1 MLVAAFPIV
10 WSLMAEVQAPHP
22 KSTQAVPDLMGMTV
36 GRFAVRA
43 RMPKGG
49 MSEVYLADDTK
60 LKRPVVLKRMSALL
74 RADEHYRQRFL
85 KEAEYAS
92 CLTDQ
97 HIASIYDVLEEG
109 GETLL
114 VMEYVEGATLR
125 PRLTR
130 PFSLEEF
137 LPVAIQCAEALAAA
151 HEKGII
157 HRDIKPEN
165 IMLTPKGQVKILDFG
180 VAKRLPHH
188 ADDASTESTASQPG
202 TLSGTPGYMAPEV
215 LLEKPSDERADIFS
229 LGVVFYEMLT
239 AQHPFRAETFM
250 ATSDRIRHETPP
262 PLGRFNPRVPGALEG
277 LVARMLAKDPAE
289 RYARATELVADL
301 QALQGAGEIVG
312 PPLARVWTWARK
324 HLRVGVGLALAVML
338 LVVAAVLWRL
348 ISRPSAERIR
358 VAVLPFRNQTGD
370 ARLDAFRLTLT
381 QILVLDLTGSPNIQV
396 LPYERLVEITRGF
409 EGEGKDISSP
419 EALQAISSYSNSR
432 FLVVP
437 TMFAVGSALRVS
449 AEFRD
454 AQTLETAGAARVE
467 RVRSGPAEE
476 IVYTMLDELANQIQ
490 VHFKNVS
497 RGGVAW
503 PRPEVSRPKTV
514 MAGFH
519 YTEGKNAFAQ
529 GNFAQALNSFER
541 VTDEDPTFALAYARL
556 GQIYGMLGYDDK
568 ARALSE
574 KAAQL
579 IRPETPVIAAYFIQA
594 NLAERKYDYAA
605 AEEKYLDLIRLYPD
619 DPESYA
625 SLAAAYE
632 KQAQYQKAISYYQQ
646 ALGRDRNYN
655 VAYQELGSLYAKTGD
670 FSQAVTY
677 EQKALGL
684 YRALFNREGEANASI
699 YLGEVYRQ
707 KGEYQQARGLA
718 ESAWNLCQRL
728 KNEFGALRAL
738 KLLGDTLLSA
748 GDLEQARHTYEQILS
763 TSGEI
768 RNNRLVAQTLMN
780 IGVSYHQGGELTKA
794 VEYYER
800 SLQQARRYGEYRDW
814 PMLRERAQALSNL
827 GSILI
832 EYGPDPEKGLKNVQ
846 EALAIFQ
853 SMGDTVWVANNQMLV
868 GLYYMYAGQYDQAMN
883 QLQLSLDS
891 FRSIDAKRDTAQ
903 ALYNL
908 ARCDFLQNQYER
920 TLDSLGKALELS
932 RAIQEPFHV
941 AMVQILLG
949 WTYSRLGE
957 TVQARSLLNQGIQT
971 AQEKKYGELLP
982 DAYNALGEVYRES
995 GEPDR
1000 ARQSFQQ
1007 GAALWSEASV
1017 SESSSEALSN
1027 LGLLEA
1033 EQGNVE
1039 RGLTCSRDAVGRAR
1053 RLHHAHT
1060 LGQALTNLARVRLV
1074 RKEYATV
1081 NIILGEL
1088 SAFDDHALGPE
1099 LRAQVDFIKSRAL
1112 EGLGRPKEAK
1122 ASYHQAQQAIRTL
1135 QQSLSPNHQESFAK
1149 RRDVQLLLR

>member
-1 MLVAAFPIV
+1 
-10 WSLMAEVQAPHP
+10 MAEPQAARP
-22 KSTQAVPDLMGMTV
+22 KSTEALPDLTGTTV
-36 GRFAVRA
+36 GRFVIRA
-43 RMPKGG
+43 RLGSGG
-49 MSEVYLADDTK
+49 MGEVYRADDTK
-60 LKRPVVLKRMSALL
+60 LKRSVALKRMSPKL
-74 RADEHYRQRFL
+74 RTDEHYRQRFL
-85 KEAEYAS
+85 KEAERAS
-92 CLTDQ
+92 CLSDQ
-97 HIASIYDVLEEG
+97 RVAGIYDVLEEN
-109 GETLL
+109 GETFL
-114 VMEYVEGATLR
+114 VMEYVEGSTLR
-125 PRLTR
+125 SRLTR

-137 LPVAIQCAEALAAA
+137 LPVAIQCAEALVAA
-151 HEKGII
+151 HEKGVV

-180 VAKRLPHH
+180 VAKRLVRP
-188 ADDASTESTASQPG
+188 ADPDATASTVSQPG
-202 TLSGTPGYMAPEV
+202 TLSGTPAYMAPEV
-215 LLEKPSDERADIFS
+215 LLEKESDARADIFS
-229 LGVVFYEMLT
+229 LGIVCYEMLT
-239 AQHPFRAETFM
+239 AQHPFRADSFL
-250 ATSDRIRHETPP
+250 ATSDRILHETPTP
-262 PLGRFNPRVPGALEG
+262 PSKLNSRVPERLERIV
-277 LVARMLAKDPAE
+277 LKMLAKKAGE
-289 RYARATELVADL
+289 RYARAAELLADL
-301 QALQGAGEIVG
+301 QALQGSGEIVE
-312 PPLARVWTWARK
+312 PPLARVWKWARK
-324 HLRVGVGLALAVML
+324 HNRVGVGVALL
-338 LVVAAVLWRL
+338 VAAVVVWLV
-348 ISRPSAERIR
+348 IPRPPVERVR
-358 VAVLPFRNQTGD
+358 VAVLPFKNQTGD

-409 EGEGKDISSP
+409 EREGKDISSP

-454 AQTLETAGAARVE
+454 AQTLEAAGAARVE
-467 RVRSGPAEE
+467 HVRSGPAEE
-476 IVYTMLDELANQIQ
+476 TLYSMLDELANQIQ
-490 VHFKNVS
+490 VHFRKVS
-497 RGGVAW
+497 RGEVSW

-529 GNFAQALNSFER
+529 GNFAQALNAFER
-541 VTDEDPTFALAYARL
+541 VTDEDPTFALAYARM

-594 NLAERKYDYAA
+594 NLGERKYDYAA
-605 AEEKYLDLIRLYPD
+605 AEEKYLELIRLYRD

-625 SLAAAYE
+625 SLAAAYAQ
-632 KQAQYQKAISYYQQ
+632 QAQYQKAISYYQQ
-646 ALGRDRNYN
+646 ALARDRNYI

-699 YLGEVYRQ
+699 DLGEVYRQ

-718 ESAWNLCQRL
+718 ESAWNLCQTLR
-728 KNEFGALRAL
+728 NEFGALRAL
-738 KLLGDTLLSA
+738 KLLGDTLFSA
-748 GDLEQARHTYEQILS
+748 GDLEQARRTYEQILS

-794 VEYYER
+794 AEYYER

-814 PMLRERAQALSNL
+814 PRLRERAQALTNL
-827 GSILI
+827 GSISI

-853 SMGDTVWVANNQMLV
+853 SMGDTAWVANNQMLV
-868 GLYYMYAGQYDQAMN
+868 GLYYMNAGRYDEAMTH
-883 QLQLSLDS
+883 LRLSLGS
-891 FRSIDAKRDTAQ
+891 FRSIDAKPNAAQ

-932 RAIQEPFHV
+932 RAIQDPFRV

-1000 ARQSFQQ
+1000 ARKSFQQ

-1017 SESSSEALSN
+1017 SESSGEALSN

-1033 EQGNVE
+1033 EQGNFE

-1053 RLHHAHT
+1053 RLQHAHT
-1060 LGQALTNLARVRLV
+1060 LGQALTNLARVRLL

-1081 NIILGEL
+1081 NEILGEL
-1088 SAFDDHALGPE
+1088 SAFDERALGPE
-1099 LRAQVDFIKSRAL
+1099 LSAQVSFIKSRAL
-1112 EGLGRPKEAK
+1112 EGLGKSKEAK
-1122 ASYHQAQQAIRTL
+1122 ASYHQAQQAIRTF
-1135 QQSLSPNHQESFAK
+1135 QQSLSPNHRESFAK

>member
-1 MLVAAFPIV
+1 
-10 WSLMAEVQAPHP
+10 
-22 KSTQAVPDLMGMTV
+22 MG
-36 GRFAVRA
+36 
-43 RMPKGG
+43 
-49 MSEVYLADDTK
+49 EVYRADDTK
-60 LKRPVVLKRMSALL
+60 LKRSVALKRMSSQL

-85 KEAEYAS
+85 KEAELAS
-92 CLTDQ
+92 GLADP
-97 HIASIYDVLEEG
+97 HIAVIYELLEEKD
-109 GETLL
+109 ETFL
-114 VMEYVEGATLR
+114 VMEYVEGTTLR
-125 PRLTR
+125 PRLQR
-130 PFSLEEF
+130 PFPLEEF
-137 LPVAIQCAEALAAA
+137 LPVAIQCAEALLAA

-180 VAKRLPHH
+180 VAKRLARP
-188 ADDASTESTASQPG
+188 ADADATASTASQPG
-202 TLSGTPGYMAPEV
+202 TLSGTPAYMAPEV
-215 LLEKPSDERADIFS
+215 LLEKESDARADIFS
-229 LGVVFYEMLT
+229 LGIVCYEMLT
-239 AQHPFRAETFM
+239 AQHPFRADSFL
-250 ATSDRIRHETPP
+250 ATSDRILHETPI
-262 PLGRFNPRVPGALEG
+262 PLSKLNSRVPERLERI
-277 LVARMLAKDPAE
+277 VVKMLAKKAGD
-289 RYARATELVADL
+289 RYARAAELLADL
-301 QALQGAGEIVG
+301 QALQGSGEIVE
-312 PPLARVWTWARK
+312 PPLACVWTWPRK
-324 HLRVGVGLALAVML
+324 HLRVGVGIAVAVML
-338 LVVAAVLWRL
+338 LVVAAVLWYLIPPSPVERL
-348 ISRPSAERIR
+348 R
-358 VAVLPFRNQTGD
+358 VAVLPFKNQTGD

-409 EGEGKDISSP
+409 EREGKDISSP

-454 AQTLETAGAARVE
+454 AQTLEAAGAARVE
-467 RVRSGPAEE
+467 QVRSGPAEE
-476 IVYTMLDELANQIQ
+476 TLYSMLDELANQIQ
-490 VHFKNVS
+490 VHFRKVS
-497 RGGVAW
+497 RGEVSW
-503 PRPEVSRPKTV
+503 PRPEVIRPKTV
-514 MAGFH
+514 MAGYH

-529 GNFAQALNSFER
+529 GNFAQALSSFER
-541 VTDEDPTFALAYARL
+541 VTDEDPTFALAYARM

-594 NLAERKYDYAA
+594 NLGERKYDYAA
-605 AEEKYLDLIRLYPD
+605 AEEKYLELIRLYRD

-625 SLAAAYE
+625 SLAAAYAQ
-632 KQAQYQKAISYYQQ
+632 QAQYQKAISYYQQ
-646 ALGRDRNYN
+646 ALARDRNYI

-699 YLGEVYRQ
+699 DLGEVYRQ

-718 ESAWNLCQRL
+718 ESAWNLCQTLR
-728 KNEFGALRAL
+728 NEFGALRAL
-738 KLLGDTLLSA
+738 KLQGDILTSE
-748 GDLEQARHTYEQILS
+748 GDLERARRTYEQILS

-780 IGVSYHQGGELTKA
+780 IGVSYLQGGELTKA
-794 VEYYER
+794 AEYYER
-800 SLQQARRYGEYRDW
+800 SLQQARRYG
-814 PMLRERAQALSNL
+814 MLRDRAQALSNL

-853 SMGDTVWVANNQMLV
+853 SMGDTVWVARDHMLV
-868 GLYYMYAGQYDQAMN
+868 GLYYMNAGRYDEAMTH
-883 QLQLSLDS
+883 LQLSLDS
-891 FRSIDAKRDTAQ
+891 FRSIDAKPSAAQ

-932 RAIQEPFHV
+932 RAIQDPFRV

-1000 ARQSFQQ
+1000 ARKSFQQ

-1017 SESSSEALSN
+1017 SESSGEALSN

-1033 EQGNVE
+1033 EQGNFE

-1053 RLHHAHT
+1053 RLQHAHT
-1060 LGQALTNLARVRLV
+1060 LGQALTNLARVRLL

-1081 NIILGEL
+1081 NEILGEL
-1088 SAFDDHALGPE
+1088 SAFDERALGPE
-1099 LRAQVDFIKSRAL
+1099 LRAQVSFIKSRAL
-1112 EGLGRPKEAK
+1112 EGLGKSKEAK
-1122 ASYHQAQQAIRTL
+1122 ASYHQAQQAIRTF
-1135 QQSLSPNHQESFAK
+1135 QQSLSPNHRESFAK

>member
-1 MLVAAFPIV
+1 
-10 WSLMAEVQAPHP
+10 MAEPQAAHP
-22 KSTQAVPDLMGMTV
+22 KSTEGLPDLTGTTV
-36 GRFAVRA
+36 GRFVIRA
-43 RMPKGG
+43 RLGAGG
-49 MSEVYLADDTK
+49 MGEVYRAEDTK
-60 LKRPVVLKRMSALL
+60 LKRSVALKRMSPKL
-74 RADEHYRQRFL
+74 RTDEHYRQRFL
-85 KEAEYAS
+85 KEAERAS
-92 CLTDQ
+92 CLSDQ
-97 HIASIYDVLEEG
+97 HIAAIYDVLEEN

-114 VMEYVEGATLR
+114 VMEYVEGTTLR
-125 PRLTR
+125 PRLQR
-130 PFSLEEF
+130 PLPLEEF
-137 LPVAIQCAEALAAA
+137 LPVAIQCGEALVAA
-151 HEKGII
+151 HEKGVV

-180 VAKRLPHH
+180 VAKRLVRPTD
-188 ADDASTESTASQPG
+188 ADATASTVSQPG
-202 TLSGTPGYMAPEV
+202 TLSGTPAYMAPEV
-215 LLEKPSDERADIFS
+215 LLEKESDGRADIFS
-229 LGVVFYEMLT
+229 LGIVFYEMLT
-239 AQHPFRAETFM
+239 ARHPFKADSFL
-250 ATSDRIRHETPP
+250 ATSDRILHETPI
-262 PLGRFNPRVPGALEG
+262 PLSKLNFRVPERIEHIVLK
-277 LVARMLAKDPAE
+277 MLAKEADD
-289 RYARATELVADL
+289 RYVRATELLADL
-301 QALQGAGEIVG
+301 QALQGSREIVE
-312 PPLARVWTWARK
+312 PLLARVWTWARR
-324 HLRVGVGLALAVML
+324 HSRARLGIALAVML
-338 LVVAAVLWRL
+338 LVAAAVLWRL
-348 ISRPSAERIR
+348 IPPKLPAERVR
-358 VAVLPFRNQTGD
+358 VAVLPFKNQTGN
-370 ARLDAFRLTLT
+370 AGLDAFRLTLT
-381 QILVLDLTGSPNIQV
+381 QILILDLTGSPNIHV

-409 EGEGKDISSP
+409 EREGKDTSSP

-437 TMFAVGSALRVS
+437 TMFAVGSELRVS

-454 AQTLETAGAARVE
+454 AQTLEAAGAARVE
-467 RVRSGPAEE
+467 QVRSGSAEE
-476 IVYTMLDELANQIQ
+476 TLYSMLDELANQIQ
-490 VHFKNVS
+490 VHFEKVS

-529 GNFAQALNSFER
+529 GNFAQALSSFER
-541 VTDEDPTFALAYARL
+541 VTDEDPTFALAYARM
-556 GQIYGMLGYDDK
+556 GQIYGVLGYDDK

-594 NLAERKYDYAA
+594 NLDERKYDYVA
-605 AEEKYLDLIRLYPD
+605 AEEKYLELIRLYPD

-625 SLAAAYE
+625 SLAAVYE

-646 ALGRDRNYN
+646 ALGRDRNYI

-684 YRALFNREGEANASI
+684 YRALANREGEASASI
-699 YLGEVYRQ
+699 DLGEVYRQ
-707 KGEYQQARGLA
+707 KGEYPRAREFA
-718 ESAWNLCQRL
+718 QSARSLCEKLQ
-728 KNEFGALRAL
+728 NEFEGLRAL
-738 KLLGDTLLSA
+738 KLLGDILASE
-748 GDLEQARHTYEQILS
+748 GDLEQARRTYEQILS

-780 IGVSYHQGGELTKA
+780 IGVSYHRGGELTKA
-794 VEYYER
+794 AEYYER

-814 PMLRERAQALSNL
+814 PMLRERAQALTNL
-827 GSILI
+827 GSISI
-832 EYGPDPEKGLKNVQ
+832 EYGPAPEKGLKNVQ

-853 SMGDTVWVANNQMLV
+853 SMGDTVWVAHDHMLV
-868 GLYYMYAGQYDQAMN
+868 GLYYMNAGRYDEAMTH
-883 QLQLSLDS
+883 LQLSLDS
-891 FRSIDAKRDTAQ
+891 FRSIDAKGDTAQ
-903 ALYNL
+903 ALYNI
-908 ARCDFLQNQYER
+908 ARCDFLQNRYEW

-932 RAIQEPFHV
+932 RGIQDPFHV
-941 AMVQILLG
+941 ALVQILLG

-1000 ARQSFQQ
+1000 ARKSFQQ

-1017 SESSSEALSN
+1017 SESSGEALSN

-1033 EQGNVE
+1033 EQGNFD

-1053 RLHHAHT
+1053 RLRHAHT
-1060 LGQALTNLARVRLV
+1060 LGQALTNLARVRLL

-1081 NIILGEL
+1081 NEILGEL
-1088 SAFDDHALGPE
+1088 LAFDERALGPE
-1099 LRAQVDFIKSRAL
+1099 LSAQVSFIKSRAL
-1112 EGLGRPKEAK
+1112 EGLGRSEEAK
-1122 ASYHQAQQAIRTL
+1122 ASYHQARQAIRTL
-1135 QQSLSPNHQESFAK
+1135 QQSLSPNHRESFAK

>member
-1 MLVAAFPIV
+1 
-10 WSLMAEVQAPHP
+10 MAEPQAARP
-22 KSTQAVPDLMGMTV
+22 KSTEAPPDLTGTTV
-36 GRFAVRA
+36 GRFAIRA
-43 RMPKGG
+43 RLGSGG
-49 MSEVYLADDTK
+49 MGEVYRADDPK
-60 LKRPVVLKRMSALL
+60 LKRSVALKRMSPKL
-74 RADEHYRQRFL
+74 RTDEHYRQRFL
-85 KEAEYAS
+85 KEAERAS
-92 CLTDQ
+92 CLSDQ
-97 HIASIYDVLEEG
+97 RVAGIYDVLEEN
-109 GETLL
+109 GETFL
-114 VMEYVEGATLR
+114 VMEYVEGSTLR
-125 PRLTR
+125 SRLTR

-137 LPVAIQCAEALAAA
+137 LPVAIQCAEALLAA
-151 HEKGII
+151 HEKGVV

-180 VAKRLPHH
+180 VAKRLVRP
-188 ADDASTESTASQPG
+188 ADADATASTASQPG
-202 TLSGTPGYMAPEV
+202 TLSGTPAYMAPEV
-215 LLEKPSDERADIFS
+215 LLEKESDARADIFS
-229 LGVVFYEMLT
+229 LGIVFYEMLT
-239 AQHPFRAETFM
+239 AQHPFRADSFL
-250 ATSDRIRHETPP
+250 ATSDRILHETPT
-262 PLGRFNPRVPGALEG
+262 PLSKLNSRLPERLERIV
-277 LVARMLAKDPAE
+277 LKMLAKKADD
-289 RYARATELVADL
+289 RYARAAELLADL
-301 QALQGAGEIVG
+301 QALQGAGEIVE
-312 PPLARVWTWARK
+312 PPLARVWKWARK
-324 HLRVGVGLALAVML
+324 HLRARLRIALAVML
-338 LVVAAVLWRL
+338 LVAAAVLWYL
-348 ISRPSAERIR
+348 IPPPPVERVR
-358 VAVLPFRNQTGD
+358 VAVLPFKNQTGN
-370 ARLDAFRLTLT
+370 AGLDAFRLTLT
-381 QILVLDLTGSPNIQV
+381 QILILDLTGSPNIQV

-409 EGEGKDISSP
+409 EREGKDIYSP

-437 TMFAVGSALRVS
+437 TMFAVGSALRES

-454 AQTLETAGAARVE
+454 AQTLEAAGAARVE
-467 RVRSGPAEE
+467 RVRSGPGEE
-476 IVYTMLDELANQIQ
+476 TLYSMLDELANQIQ
-490 VHFKNVS
+490 MHFKKVGG
-497 RGGVAW
+497 GGVAW

-529 GNFAQALNSFER
+529 GNFAQALSSFER

-594 NLAERKYDYAA
+594 NLGERKYDYAA
-605 AEEKYLDLIRLYPD
+605 AEEKYLELIRLYRD

-625 SLAAAYE
+625 SLAAAYAQ
-632 KQAQYQKAISYYQQ
+632 QAQYQKAISYYQQ
-646 ALGRDRNYN
+646 ALARDRNYN

-684 YRALFNREGEANASI
+684 YRALANREGEASASI
-699 YLGEVYRQ
+699 DLGEVYRE
-707 KGEYQQARGLA
+707 KGEYPQARELA
-718 ESAWNLCQRL
+718 QSAWSLCQTL

-738 KLLGDTLLSA
+738 KLQGDILASE
-748 GDLEQARHTYEQILS
+748 GDLEQARRTYEQILS

-780 IGVSYHQGGELTKA
+780 IGVSYHLGGEVTKA
-794 VEYYER
+794 AEYYER
-800 SLQQARRYGEYRDW
+800 SLQQAGRYGEYRDW
-814 PMLRERAQALSNL
+814 PMRRDRAQALSNL

-846 EALAIFQ
+846 EALVIFQ
-853 SMGDTVWVANNQMLV
+853 SRGDTLWVANNQMLV

-883 QLQLSLDS
+883 QLQFSLGS

-932 RAIQEPFHV
+932 RAIQDPFHV

-1000 ARQSFQQ
+1000 ARKSFQQ

-1017 SESSSEALSN
+1017 SESTSEALSN

-1053 RLHHAHT
+1053 RFQHAHT
-1060 LGQALTNLARVRLV
+1060 LGQALTNLARVRLL

-1081 NIILGEL
+1081 NEILGEL
-1088 SAFDDHALGPE
+1088 SAFDERALGPE
-1099 LRAQVDFIKSRAL
+1099 LRAQVSFIKSRAL
-1112 EGLGRPKEAK
+1112 ESLGKSKEAK

-1135 QQSLSPNHQESFAK
+1135 QQSLSPDHRESFAK

>member
-1 MLVAAFPIV
+1 MVEPQAAR
-10 WSLMAEVQAPHP
+10 P
-22 KSTQAVPDLMGMTV
+22 KSTEAPPDLTGTTV
-36 GRFAVRA
+36 GRFVIRT
-43 RMPKGG
+43 RLDSGHG
-49 MSEVYLADDTK
+49 MGEVYRADDTK
-60 LKRPVVLKRMSALL
+60 LKRPVVLKRMSSQL

-85 KEAEYAS
+85 KEAELAS
-92 CLTDQ
+92 GLADP
-97 HIASIYDVLEEG
+97 HIAVIYELLEEKD
-109 GETLL
+109 ETFL
-114 VMEYVEGATLR
+114 VMEYVEGTTLR
-125 PRLTR
+125 PRLQQ
-130 PFSLEEF
+130 PFPLEEF
-137 LPVAIQCAEALAAA
+137 LPVAIQCAEALVAA
-151 HEKGII
+151 HEKGVV

-180 VAKRLPHH
+180 VAKRLVRP
-188 ADDASTESTASQPG
+188 ADADATASTASQPG
-202 TLSGTPGYMAPEV
+202 TISGTPAYMAPEV
-215 LLEKPSDERADIFS
+215 LLEKESDARADIFS
-229 LGVVFYEMLT
+229 LGIVCYEMLT
-239 AQHPFRAETFM
+239 AQHPFRADNFL
-250 ATSDRIRHETPP
+250 ATSDRILHETPT
-262 PLGRFNPRVPGALEG
+262 PLSKLNPRVPERLERIV
-277 LVARMLAKDPAE
+277 LKMLAKKAGD
-289 RYARATELVADL
+289 RYARAAELLADL
-301 QALQGAGEIVG
+301 QALQGSGEIVE
-312 PPLARVWTWARK
+312 PPLGRVWTWARK
-324 HLRVGVGLALAVML
+324 HLRVGVGLALL
-338 LVVAAVLWRL
+338 VAAVVLWYL
-348 ISRPSAERIR
+348 IPRPPVERVR
-358 VAVLPFRNQTGD
+358 VAVLPFKNQTGD

-381 QILVLDLTGSPNIQV
+381 QILILDLTGSPNIQV

-409 EGEGKDISSP
+409 EREGKDISSP

-437 TMFAVGSALRVS
+437 TMFAVGSALRES

-454 AQTLETAGAARVE
+454 AQTLEAAGAARVE
-467 RVRSGPAEE
+467 RVRSGPGEE
-476 IVYTMLDELANQIQ
+476 TLYSMLDELANQIQ
-490 VHFKNVS
+490 VHFKKVS

-503 PRPEVSRPKTV
+503 PRPEVIRPKTV

-529 GNFAQALNSFER
+529 GNFAQALNAFER
-541 VTDEDPTFALAYARL
+541 VTDEDPTFALAYARM

-594 NLAERKYDYAA
+594 NLGERKYDYAA
-605 AEEKYLDLIRLYPD
+605 AEEKYLELIRLYRD

-625 SLAAAYE
+625 SLAAAYA

-646 ALGRDRNYN
+646 ALARDPNYI

-684 YRALFNREGEANASI
+684 YRALANREGEASATI
-699 YLGEVYRQ
+699 DLGEVYRE
-707 KGEYQQARGLA
+707 KGEYPQARELA
-718 ESAWNLCQRL
+718 QSAWRLCQAL
-728 KNEFGALRAL
+728 KNEFEALRAL
-738 KLLGDTLLSA
+738 KLQGDILTSE
-748 GDLEQARHTYEQILS
+748 GDLEQARRTYEQILS

-780 IGVSYHQGGELTKA
+780 IGVSYHRGGELTKA
-794 VEYYER
+794 AEYYER
-800 SLQQARRYGEYRDW
+800 SLQQARRYG
-814 PMLRERAQALSNL
+814 MLRDRAQALSNV

-832 EYGPDPEKGLKNVQ
+832 EYGPDPEKGLKNVE

-853 SMGDTVWVANNQMLV
+853 SMGDTAWVANNQMLV
-868 GLYYMYAGQYDQAMN
+868 GLYYMNAGRYDEAMTH
-883 QLQLSLDS
+883 LQLSLDS

-903 ALYNL
+903 ALYNM

-932 RAIQEPFHV
+932 RAIQDPFRV

-957 TVQARSLLNQGIQT
+957 TLQARSLLNQGIQT
-971 AQEKKYGELLP
+971 AREKEYGELLP

-1000 ARQSFQQ
+1000 ARKSFQQ

-1033 EQGNVE
+1033 EQGNFE

-1053 RLHHAHT
+1053 RLQHAHT
-1060 LGQALTNLARVRLV
+1060 LALALTNLARVRIL

-1081 NIILGEL
+1081 NEILGEL
-1088 SAFDDHALGPE
+1088 SAFDERALGPE
-1099 LRAQVDFIKSRAL
+1099 LRAQVSFIKSRAL
-1112 EGLGRPKEAK
+1112 EGLGKSKEAK

-1135 QQSLSPNHQESFAK
+1135 QQSLSPDHRESFAK